1 MYISF
6 FFFLLLLGSRAPS
19 AAANDFARNSLF
31 NLLSKVTHKERR
43 NSTQAEFTIQD
54 LNPEPDEAG
63 DSSDSSTFTYLQN
76 TIDGMPPQYLK
87 ASFCGS
93 KDSIVGTFRLWLE
106 DDDTKVVYYG
116 PQNGC
121 VPNESGASTYN
132 GNSYSADGY
141 YVELNGINGSTYAN
155 WNQKY
160 YSADDCNSDSFIE
173 SRQTDND
180 GPYGTFESCS
190 SVGQTL
196 LAIVDVRLK

>member
-43 NSTQAEFTIQD
+43 NSTQTEFTIQD

-93 KDSIVGTFRLWLE
+93 EDSIVGTFRLWLE
-106 DDDTKVVYYG
+106 DDDY
-116 PQNGC
+116 
-121 VPNESGASTYN
+121 
-132 GNSYSADGY
+132 
-141 YVELNGINGSTYAN
+141 
-155 WNQKY
+155 
-160 YSADDCNSDSFIE
+160 
-173 SRQTDND
+173 
-180 GPYGTFESCS
+180 
-190 SVGQTL
+190 
-196 LAIVDVRLK
+196 